1 MSKIGVFYAS
11 AMGNTEAVA
20 MDVQTEFGEDQ
31 ADVIHVADADKKTIS
46 AYDYLIIGGS
56 TWGAGEIQ
64 DDMEDFFKLLDEV
77 DLQDKKVALFGLGDQ
92 VAYPYA
98 FADSLGD
105 LYDKMVG
112 KKATIV
118 GSWPTKGYE
127 YKSSKAERD
136 GKFVGLVMDVDNQPE
151 KTEERV
157 KKWVQQLKKEFK

>member
-1 MSKIGVFYAS
+1 MSKIGIFYAS

-20 MDVQTEFGEDQ
+20 LDIQSAFGEDQ
-31 ADVIHVADADKKTIS
+31 ADVIHVADADKDIVGS
-46 AYDYLIIGGS
+46 YDYLVIGGS

-64 DDMEDFFKLLDEV
+64 DDMDDFFQILDDVNLES
-77 DLQDKKVALFGLGDQ
+77 KKVALFGLGDQ
-92 VAYPYA
+92 VAYPHA

-112 KKATIV
+112 KKAKIV
-118 GSWPTKGYE
+118 GQWPTKGYE

-136 GKFVGLVMDVDNQPE
+136 GKFVGLVMDVDNQPD

-157 KKWVQQLKKEFK
+157 KKWADQLKKEFK

>member
-1 MSKIGVFYAS
+1 MSKIGIFYAS

-20 MDVQTEFGEDQ
+20 LDLQSEFGEDQ

-64 DDMEDFFKLLDEV
+64 DDMEDFFQLLDEV
-77 DLQDKKVALFGLGDQ
+77 DLQNKKVALFGLGDQ

-112 KKATIV
+112 KKANIV

-151 KTEERV
+151 KTDERV
-157 KKWVQQLKKEFK
+157 KKWVEQLKKEFK